1 MGFWNSFYGQMGRNT
16 GKVFS
21 NMIFGSSWSTPIR
34 HISSK
39 GSGGS
44 GGGGGGVGSSLFS
57 SDPMKSQRKHEKEMA
72 DKAMELEEMRFENE
86 KEKEFNQRLEAV
98 TNEIKDIRYG
108 NNAWEICH
116 QLDNLILNAEK
127 LQSEG
132 ADSSFIIFKISSG
145 IMKLQSIGA
154 LAESEFYASQL
165 RLYHRHKMFK
175 TIGLIMLI
183 VICLAGLILVSQMRI
198 RMPKLW

>member
-44 GGGGGGVGSSLFS
+44 GGGGGGGSSLFS
-57 SDPMKSQRKHEKEMA
+57 GDPFKYQREHEKDMA
-72 DKAMELEEMRFENE
+72 DKAIELEKMKYENE
-86 KEKEFNQRLEAV
+86 KEQHFIQRVEAYTLETKE
-98 TNEIKDIRYG
+98 TKYG
-108 NNAWEICH
+108 DSVEEICN
-116 QLDNLILNAEK
+116 QLDSLIINAEK
-127 LQSEG
+127 LQSDG
-132 ADSSFIIFKISSG
+132 ADSSFIVFKIRSG
-145 IMKLQSIGA
+145 IMRLQSIGA

-175 TIGLIMLI
+175 TIGAVVMAIILLGS
-183 VICLAGLILVSQMRI
+183 LLLVSQLKV
-198 RMPKLW
+198 RMPRFW

>member
-44 GGGGGGVGSSLFS
+44 GGSGSGGGTSLFS
-57 SDPMKSQRKHEKEMA
+57 GDPLKNQRKHEKEMA
-72 DKAMELEEMRFENE
+72 DKAMELEELKFENE
-86 KEKEFNQRLEAV
+86 KEQQFIQRVEAYTLETKE
-98 TNEIKDIRYG
+98 TRYG
-108 NNAWEICH
+108 GNVEEICN
-116 QLDNLILNAEK
+116 QLDSLIINAEK

-132 ADSSFIIFKISSG
+132 ADSSFIVYKIQSG
-145 IMKLQSIGA
+145 IMKLQSMGA
-154 LAESEFYASQL
+154 SVESAFYASQL
-165 RLYHRHKMFK
+165 RSYHRHKMFK
-175 TIGLIMLI
+175 TIGAVVM
-183 VICLAGLILVSQMRI
+183 VIILLGSLLLVSQLKV
-198 RMPKLW
+198 RMPRFW